1 MEKKY
6 MQRLVGRYC
15 KIVTREPGE
24 DRASVVTG
32 ILEDVDYEDGF
43 ILVNSDQGLGC
54 LRINTIIAIKPGH
67 KKVGLREKKSIK
79 NDEKGMIGI
88 GTLIVFIAMVLVAAV
103 AASVLIQTT
112 QTLQQKAYK
121 VGGET
126 IDEVSSGI
134 RLDDSLGYTNANK
147 THVQYIA
154 FTIATRAG
162 SGYIDLENV
171 FVTMQ
176 NDNLTVLHFDENIV
190 APNVSRY
197 GVFHTLN
204 KSLLNSTKFG
214 IIAIHDSDNSI
225 HTSHGMNFGDSAFI
239 VVNISAAMY
248 SANVA
253 FNDTGLEP
261 RESLS
266 GRIMP
271 EIGVSASFDIK
282 APVVFLHRIVD
293 LY

>member
-6 MQRLVGRYC
+6 MQKLVGRYC

-67 KKVGLREKKSIK
+67 KKVSLREKKSLK

-121 VGGET
+121 VAGET
-126 IDEVSSGI
+126 IDEVSSGL
-134 RLDDSLGYTNANK
+134 RFDDSLGYTNSNK
-147 THVQYIA
+147 THIQYIA
-154 FTIATRAG
+154 FTITTRAG

-171 FVTMQ
+171 FVTLQ

-190 APNVSRY
+190 AANVSRY
-197 GVFHTLN
+197 GVFHTLDN
-204 KSLLNSTKFG
+204 SLLNSTKFG
-214 IIAIHDSDNSI
+214 IIAIHDSDYSI
-225 HTSHGMNFGDSAFI
+225 SSSHGMNFGDSAFI
-239 VVNISAAMY
+239 VVNVSAALY
-248 SANVA
+248 SGNTS
-253 FNDTGLEP
+253 FDQTGLEP
-261 RESLS
+261 REELS
-266 GRIMP
+266 GNIMP